1 MPGNAPRPH
10 GDAGGVESVDR
21 QAAQSALRS
30 RGRRSAHPW
39 TGLPFTRGAAGGV
52 RGLTIGQIAHCLPAW
67 DYGEGM
73 TERRFEAVDYFIGR
87 SLVPDP
93 VVGWRRNSRAR
104 FEHR

>member
-1 MPGNAPRPH
+1 
-10 GDAGGVESVDR
+10 
-21 QAAQSALRS
+21 
-30 RGRRSAHPW
+30 
-39 TGLPFTRGAAGGV
+39 
-52 RGLTIGQIAHCLPAW
+52 
-67 DYGEGM
+67 M